1 MTKIF
6 TIVSIHSCP
15 GQKIGLGN
23 SGGLNIYVKN
33 LLEFLLKK
41 QQKVFLISKK
51 HENCDFETDYKDFK
65 LIHIDLSE
73 KNLFLKNIS
82 DQTDVLIS
90 NYYTEKSKYIDNL
103 KLVDI
108 FVGKVIKIL
117 NENNNYESS
126 IIIIQG
132 DTGIGK
138 NYINSNIEDRI
149 GSTPLIIKKS
159 YQLDGNVIEDKLLSK
174 NLSKKINKILFE

>member
-1 MTKIF
+1 MWTN
-6 TIVSIHSCP
+6 SI
-15 GQKIGLGN
+15 I
-23 SGGLNIYVKN
+23 
-33 LLEFLLKK
+33 
-41 QQKVFLISKK
+41 
-51 HENCDFETDYKDFK
+51 
-65 LIHIDLSE
+65 
-73 KNLFLKNIS
+73 
-82 DQTDVLIS
+82 
-90 NYYTEKSKYIDNL
+90 
-103 KLVDI
+103 
-108 FVGKVIKIL
+108 KVIKIL

-159 YQLDGNVIEDKLLSK
+159 YQLDGNVIEDKLLSN